1 MAETNMV
8 SLRNY
13 FTIMTM
19 MGVIAFLFLFI
30 GVGKE
35 RLNDYDT
42 NPHIENRTTRYT
54 REQDWTAQ
62 EGNTPSDFEKGAYVL
77 FITDRQEGPG
87 SIVEQWCR
95 YTKRN
100 LLTMESLPDSLQVGE
115 SLPEIMIVDSA
126 SLTTTEEAGRLL
138 ILAKKGVNMVLCGL
152 PETDLLEKSSSLR
165 KLLGIRQ
172 FRARETELTGIHLYE
187 DFLLGGESIYEA
199 ETPEDEKRQDL
210 ELRIPWCV
218 VGPGTK
224 VYMTGLVEDTEIDNE
239 ELPAIVW
246 RAAYGDAKIF
256 VVNGDYMSGL
266 TGLGFLSAFTK
277 ELAPYVIYP
286 VVNAQNFVAAG
297 YPALASENE
306 AAMQRIYTRNQL
318 SVVRDIIGPGL
329 STVTELG
336 DFRMSAM
343 MTGEMDFS
351 DGNLPSQ
358 DTLIYFLKQMNEG
371 HGEMGLSL
379 LREDDT
385 PLMDA
390 AVQMDGFLKNTGMKR
405 IYSSLYLS
413 REDAADLRQVQ
424 SITEQLIK
432 LDSFGKLCTVICD
445 YSQTEPVLSYLLEN
459 TTLQGGALDGYSHTF
474 SQDLCL
480 KSLET
485 ALGYSSVILNLESI
499 LWPGEGDSHWEVV
512 YDDFSSNMST
522 YWKPFRKFDATTL
535 TESDQ
540 RIRRFLAL
548 DYHDS
553 CEDNIISVDIENLD
567 KEAWFLFRT
576 ANKSLVSVTGGQAVE
591 VENHVWLIETHESH
605 LEIECKPEREPYYSQ
620 RQ

>member
-54 REQDWTAQ
+54 SRQDWTAR
-62 EGNTPSDFEKGAYVL
+62 EGSTFSDFEKGGYVL
-77 FITDRQEGPG
+77 LITDRQEGLG

-100 LLTMESLPDSLQVGE
+100 LLTRESLPDSKQIGE
-115 SLPEIMIVDSA
+115 NLPEMMIVDSV
-126 SLTTTEEAGRLL
+126 SLTTAEQAGQLL
-138 ILAKKGVNMVLCGL
+138 TLAKKGVNMVFCDL
-152 PETDLLEKSSSLR
+152 PDTDLIKKSSSLR

-172 FRARETELTGIHLYE
+172 LRAQETELTGVHLYE
-187 DFLLGGESIYEA
+187 DFLLGGESIYKA
-199 ETPEDEKRQDL
+199 ETPEDEERQDL
-210 ELRIPWCV
+210 ELNIPWCV

-224 VYMTGLVEDTEIDNE
+224 VYMTGLIKDTTIDNE

-246 RAAYGDAKIF
+246 RAAYENARIF
-256 VVNGDYMSGL
+256 VVNGDYMSEL

-297 YPALASENE
+297 YPVLASENGE
-306 AAMQRIYTRNQL
+306 TMQRIYTRNQL

-329 STVTELG
+329 ATVTEMG

-343 MTGEMDFS
+343 MTGQMDFS

-379 LREDDT
+379 LRADGT
-385 PLMDA
+385 SLMDA
-390 AVQMDGFLKNTGMKR
+390 AVQMDDFLKNTGMKR

-413 REDAADLRQVQ
+413 REDAADIRQVQ
-424 SITEQLIK
+424 SITEQLLK

-445 YSQTEPVLSYLLEN
+445 YSRTEPVLSYLLEN

-474 SQDLCL
+474 SQDLSL

-485 ALGYSSVILNLESI
+485 ALGYSSVIVNLEQI
-499 LWPGEGDSHWEVV
+499 LWPGEGDAHWEVL

-522 YWKPFRKFDATTL
+522 YWKPFQSFDTTTL

-553 CEDNIISVDIENLD
+553 CEGDIISVDIENLD

-576 ANKSLVSVTGGQAVE
+576 ANKTLVSVTGGQAVK
-591 VENHVWLIETHESH
+591 VEDHVWLIETQRSH
-605 LEIECKPEREPYYSQ
+605 LEIECKPEREVYYSQ